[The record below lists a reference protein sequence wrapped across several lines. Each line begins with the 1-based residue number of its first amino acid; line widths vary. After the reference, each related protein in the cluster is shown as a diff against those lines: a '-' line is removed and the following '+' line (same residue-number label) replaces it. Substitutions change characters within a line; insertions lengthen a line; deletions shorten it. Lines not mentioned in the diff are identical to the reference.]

1 MGNIKK
7 ISIPGAQPSPTSFKD
22 DEVVINTA
30 DGKIYIK
37 KSNSTLK
44 IVNQDSNKDI
54 PLEGNIIINKKLEF
68 KLNKNSD
75 NILFISASGNNPRVG
90 IGTTEPEA
98 TIDFKS
104 VDNSSVGTELVL
116 RTARS
121 ATTGAFSGDEGGS
134 INFTID
140 SSSFTNLKTSGSL
153 AKIKTIVNSI
163 GAGGAQGILT
173 FTLSKGAGPDGIDA
187 FKYGYNIGGEGANF
201 AQLQTGSLIIK
212 DFGSAGGRSK
222 IKMLDTNGVTKLQI
236 LNGNITASGDINA
249 SGTIYA
255 NSADFESNITTSG
268 NISCSGDII
277 GNINGGTF

>member
-7 ISIPGAQPSPTSFKD
+7 ISIPGAQPSPTSFRD

-54 PLEGNIIINKKLEF
+54 PLDGNIIINKKLEF
-68 KLNKNSD
+68 KLSKDSD
-75 NILFISASGNNPRVG
+75 NILFISASGNNPRLG
-90 IGTTEPEA
+90 IGTTEPKA
-98 TIDFKS
+98 NIDFKS
-104 VDNSSVGTELVL
+104 VEDSSVGTELIL

-134 INFTID
+134 INFIID
-140 SSSFTNLKTSGSL
+140 SGSFAKLKTSGSL

-163 GAGGAQGILT
+163 GAGGAQGVLT

-187 FKYGYNIGGEGANF
+187 FKYGYAIGGEGANF
-201 AQLQTGSLIIK
+201 AQVQTGSLIIR
-212 DFGSAGGRSK
+212 DLNSVGRSK
-222 IKMLDTNGVTKLQI
+222 IKMLDTSGVTNFQI
-236 LNGNITASGDINA
+236 LNGSITASGGI
-249 SGTIYA
+249 
-255 NSADFESNITTSG
+255 SA
-268 NISCSGDII
+268 SGDII